1 MDEYICD
8 YSPKYMKQCLHKFI
22 IAIYISLTV
31 NNCCYIILSCMAPY
45 KSLTF
50 NGNTSFV
57 SDREPVMNS
66 GANSGRN
73 SPDILWSLLHSVTS
87 ESGQVL

>member
-1 MDEYICD
+1 
-8 YSPKYMKQCLHKFI
+8 
-22 IAIYISLTV
+22 
-31 NNCCYIILSCMAPY
+31 MAPH

-73 SPDILWSLLHSVTS
+73 SPNILWSFLHSVTG